1 MTRKQQLN
9 KNTKQRKMKS
19 KKTLNPKKTS
29 HGLAFLRNFKNKKN
43 PISKKCPINRRNCK
57 EKDKKK

>member
-1 MTRKQQLN
+1 MTKKQQLS
-9 KNTKQRKMKS
+9 KNMKPNRMKS
-19 KKTLNPKKTS
+19 KKTLNPKKKG

-43 PISKKCPINRRNCK
+43 QISKKCPIKKRNCK